1 MKALKIYDKVYRVT
15 LLFIVEKDGEK
26 AKAWLTKAFKDGD
39 TVKDLS
45 FAWPIGA
52 KSIWDNDSCKEYAI
66 WIRSKKDV
74 GHLVH
79 ETSHIANMV
88 LGHRGIYQR
97 ENNME
102 AHAYYQ
108 EFLFNEFMKIMK

>member
-1 MKALKIYDKVYRVT
+1 MKIRKLYDPVYRVH
-15 LLFIVEKDGEK
+15 LFFIVEPDGDK
-26 AKAWLTKAFKDGD
+26 AKAWLTKAFKDGE
-39 TVKDLS
+39 TVKDLN
-45 FAWPIGA
+45 FAWPVGA

-79 ETSHIANMV
+79 ETSHIANMI
-88 LGHRGIYQR
+88 LGHRGIYQT
-97 ENNME
+97 EKNME

-108 EFLFNEFMKIMK
+108 EFLFNEFIKIMK

>member
-1 MKALKIYDKVYRVT
+1 MKIRKLYDPVYRVH
-15 LLFIVEKDGEK
+15 LFFIVEPDGGK
-26 AKAWLTKAFKDGD
+26 AKKWLIKETGD
-39 TVKDLS
+39 KTIDELIFDPPV
-45 FAWPIGA
+45 GA
-52 KSIWDNDSCKEYAI
+52 KSIWDNEDCKQYCI

-88 LGHRGIYQR
+88 LEHRGIKLTAKS
-97 ENNME
+97 ME
-102 AHAYYQ
+102 PHAYYQ